1 MNTDFLLKLDNSQE
15 KEKYVRLIALSWDE
29 YPIETIEGRATGGT
43 INIDGS
49 SAIRR
54 TCNLSLVANELNINE
69 FYWGIKSKFKL
80 EIGLK
85 NNIDDSY
92 EDIIWFNQGIYVFTS
107 FNTSHTTQGYVI
119 NASGKDKMCLLNG
132 ELGGN
137 LYASID
143 FGVKETVNLK
153 DNTIEYNKIPIAEIL
168 KEGIHTYAMEP
179 YSNIILNDLDELGLE
194 LLEYRGNTSMY
205 VFINH
210 KDGNDTEAVN
220 ITMNP
225 EMELIVNNE
234 TIRLGEFKDKGYY
247 FDNLFQL
254 DSNFTGIEPTK
265 VSIKVGKDYEE
276 YTIAEITYGQALGYR
291 ISDLVYPGD
300 LISSVGEAFTSIL
313 DKIKNM
319 LVDFEYFYDIDGR
332 FIFQRKATYI
342 NKSWTPIK
350 ESNNDQYVENA
361 VYSNLISY
369 YFENSNLVTS
379 FSHNPQLNNVK
390 NDYSIWGHRKGI
402 NGAEIPIHFR
412 YAIDKKPIYY
422 CSPYQDKNPIYSID
436 DVDWRELIFQMAV
449 DYFAHHTETDFES
462 KIAKFN
468 KEYYPIGITGYE
480 HYYTD
485 VQGFWR
491 QVYDGK
497 EFLKEVEENPENLN
511 FWIDFLDTSGE
522 LEQFSIRVIGD
533 RIKAVNDKDINSI
546 YYKEIPKLIFASQ
559 EEWGSNKLLNFPG
572 YTPVRWGSSN
582 LESLCTI
589 SAQGKSA
596 KDKLNELLYQHGYC
610 SESITLQAVPIYYL
624 QPNTRIQVRDELS
637 NINGQYLISRIT
649 LPITHNG
656 TMSITA
662 TKIPERII

>member
-1 MNTDFLLKLDNSQE
+1 MNTDFLLRLDNSQE

-107 FNTSHTTQGYVI
+107 FNTNHTTQGYVI

-143 FGVKETVNLK
+143 FGVKEIVNLK

-225 EMELIVNNE
+225 EMELMINNE
-234 TIRLGEFKDKGYY
+234 TILLGEFKDKGYY

-254 DSNFTGIEPTK
+254 DSDFTGIEPTK

-319 LVDFEYFYDIDGR
+319 LVDFEYFYDINGR

-369 YFENSNLVTS
+369 YFENSNLITS

-390 NDYSIWGHRKGI
+390 NDYSIWGHRKGV

-422 CSPYQDKNPIYSID
+422 CSPYQDENPIYSID
-436 DVDWRELIFQMAV
+436 NVDWRELIFQMAV

-572 YTPVRWGSSN
+572 YTSVRWGSSN